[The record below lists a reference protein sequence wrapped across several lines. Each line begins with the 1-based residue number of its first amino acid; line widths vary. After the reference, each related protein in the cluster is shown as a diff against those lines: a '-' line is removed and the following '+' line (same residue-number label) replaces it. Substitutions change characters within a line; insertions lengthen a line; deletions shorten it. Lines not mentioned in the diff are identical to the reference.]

1 MIDLSKMTTEKRNT
15 NSSNLSSLSIKE
27 AIELMNNEDY
37 KVVDCVKEQINN
49 IENVIRI
56 CTEALRKKGR
66 IIYIGAGT
74 SGRLG
79 LLDAVECPPT
89 FGVDYNTVVGIIAG
103 GERAFI
109 KAVEGAEDSK
119 EQAMEDLKNINFSKD
134 DVLVGIAASGRTPYV
149 IGAINYAKEISA
161 KVCAIVCNKNSEISK
176 ICKNIIEVEAGPEIL
191 TGSTRLKAGTATKM
205 VLNMIS
211 TISMVNIGK
220 VYKNYM
226 VDVKTS
232 NQKLVVRAKN
242 IVKEVTGCTEEEAN
256 VTLEKSEGSAKVA
269 IVMILLNCD
278 VNEAK
283 ENLEKANGRIQ
294 DLKGSEYYD

>member
-1 MIDLSKMTTEKRNT
+1 MHK
-15 NSSNLSSLSIKE
+15 SS
-27 AIELMNNEDY
+27 
-37 KVVDCVKEQINN
+37 
-49 IENVIRI
+49 
-56 CTEALRKKGR
+56 TKKGR

-89 FGVDYNTVVGIIAG
+89 FGVDYNTVVGLIAG

-119 EQAMEDLKNINFSKD
+119 EQAVEDLKGINFSKE

-149 IGAINYAKEISA
+149 IGAINYAKEIFA
-161 KVCAIVCNKNSEISK
+161 EVCAVVCNKNSEISK
-176 ICKNIIEVEAGPEIL
+176 ICKNIIEVEVGPEIL

-232 NQKLVVRAKN
+232 NQKLMLRAKN
-242 IVKEVTGCTEEEAN
+242 IVKEVTGCSEEEAN
-256 VTLEKSEGSAKVA
+256 FVLEKSEGSAKIA
-269 IVMILLNCD
+269 IVMLLFNCD
-278 VNEAK
+278 VNKAK
-283 ENLEKANGRIQ
+283 EKLEKVNGRIQ
-294 DLKGSEYYD
+294 DLKRSDHYD